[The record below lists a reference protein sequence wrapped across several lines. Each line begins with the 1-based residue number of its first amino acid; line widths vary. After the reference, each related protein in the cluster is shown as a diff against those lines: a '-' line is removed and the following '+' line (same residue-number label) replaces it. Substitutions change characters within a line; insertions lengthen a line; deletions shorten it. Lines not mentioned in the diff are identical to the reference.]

1 MRGNAFSQHRDNP
14 MKRRPLLLSSLLLA
28 CAPALQAQ
36 TATAPFEVVRLSNRV
51 YALVGDLGQRN
62 PQNLGHNMTS
72 GFVVGDNG
80 VLVIDTGA
88 SAKGAAAIA
97 AAVAKITPLPVK
109 WAVNTG
115 GQDHRWLG
123 NDWFANAG
131 ATTLASAACATDIAT
146 RGPSQVA
153 QAKQFLGAAFDGTVP
168 AGPQQKVAQ
177 RTALPITGIRVEL
190 IPTAG
195 GHTPGDSVVWL
206 PDSRTVFA
214 GDVVFTGRL
223 LGVMPGSGLTWL
235 KTLEWLRDDLK
246 PTTVV
251 PGHGPVGGLDA
262 AVNDSLRYLAFLRD
276 SAQKAFAAG
285 AFDPVEASAGLDQT
299 AFKYL
304 ANWDDPP
311 FRARNALHVA
321 EELFK
326 QQ

>member
-1 MRGNAFSQHRDNP
+1 
-14 MKRRPLLLSSLLLA
+14 MKRRPLLLSGLMLA

-36 TATAPFEVVRLSNRV
+36 TATAPFEVVRLSDRV
-51 YALVGDLGQRN
+51 YALVGDLGQRSA
-62 PQNLGHNMTS
+62 QNLGHNMTS

-97 AAVAKITPLPVK
+97 AAVAKVTPLPVK
-109 WAVNTG
+109 WGVNTG

-123 NDWFANAG
+123 NDWFAKAG
-131 ATTLASAACATDIAT
+131 ANTLASAACAQDIAT
-146 RGPSQVA
+146 RGPGQAA
-153 QAKQFLGAAFDGTVP
+153 QAQSHLGAAFDGTVP
-168 AGPQQKVAQ
+168 AGPQQTVAQ
-177 RTALPITGIRVEL
+177 RTVLPITGISVEL

-206 PDSRTVFA
+206 PDSRIVFA

-223 LGVMPGSGLTWL
+223 LGVMPGTGLTWL

-262 AVNDSLRYLAFLRD
+262 AVKDSLRYLVFLRD

-285 AFDPVEASAGLDQT
+285 AFDPVEATAGLDQT

-304 ANWDDPP
+304 ANWEDPP
-311 FRARNALHVA
+311 FRARNALHMA

>member
-1 MRGNAFSQHRDNP
+1 
-14 MKRRPLLLSSLLLA
+14 MKRRHLLPALLA
-28 CAPALQAQ
+28 APALGGLLLTRTPGLHAQ
-36 TATAPFEVVRLSNRV
+36 TPPSPFEVVRLSERV
-51 YALVGDLGQRN
+51 YALVGELGQRS

-88 SAKGAAAIA
+88 SARGAAAIA

-123 NDWFANAG
+123 NDWFAKAG
-131 ATTLASAACATDIAT
+131 ATTMASVACAKDIAT
-146 RGPSQVA
+146 RGSSQA
-153 QAKQFLGAAFDGTVP
+153 AMAKNHLGTAFDGTVP
-168 AGPQQKVAQ
+168 AGPQQTITQ
-177 RTALPITGIRVEL
+177 RTVLPITGIRVEL

-214 GDVVFTGRL
+214 GDVVFTHRL
-223 LGVMPGSGLTWL
+223 LGVMPGTGLTWL
-235 KTLEWLRDDLK
+235 KTLEWLRDELK

-251 PGHGPVGGLDA
+251 PGHGPVGGMDT
-262 AVNDSLRYLAFLRD
+262 AVKDSLRYLTFLRD

-299 AFKYL
+299 AFNYL

>member
-1 MRGNAFSQHRDNP
+1 MR
-14 MKRRPLLLSSLLLA
+14 RRPFLQLLVAS
-28 CAPALQAQ
+28 ALTTGGCAQ
-36 TATAPFEVVRLSNRV
+36 TSPVPTPPFQTVKLGQRV
-51 YALVGDLGQRN
+51 YALVGELGQRS
-62 PQNLGHNMTS
+62 PHNLGHNMTS

-88 SAKGAAAIA
+88 SQADARAIA
-97 AAVAKITPLPVK
+97 AAVRAVTPLPVM

-123 NDWFANAG
+123 NDFFAHAG
-131 ATTLASAACATDIAT
+131 ATTLASAACAQDIAT
-146 RGPSQVA
+146 RGPDQVA
-153 QAKQFLGAAFDGTVP
+153 QAKANLGAVFDGTVP
-168 AGPQQKVAQ
+168 AAPMQTFAQ
-177 RTALPITGIRVEL
+177 RTVLPITGIRVEL

-206 PDSRTVFA
+206 PESRTVFS
-214 GDVVFTGRL
+214 GDIVFTHRL
-223 LGVMPGSGLTWL
+223 LGVMPGTGLTWI

-251 PGHGPVGGLDA
+251 PGHGPVGTLDA
-262 AVNDSLRYLAFLRD
+262 ALKDSHGYLIFLRD

-285 AFDPVEASAGLDQT
+285 AFDPVEATTGLDQT
-299 AFKYL
+299 AFSHL

>member
-1 MRGNAFSQHRDNP
+1 
-14 MKRRPLLLSSLLLA
+14 MKRRPFLLSCLWSA
-28 CAPALQAQ
+28 STPALRAQ
-36 TATAPFEVVRLSNRV
+36 TPPHQPFEVVRLGERV
-51 YALVGDLGQRN
+51 YALVGDLGQRS

-88 SAKGAAAIA
+88 SARGAAAIA
-97 AAVAKITPLPVK
+97 AAVARVTPLPVK
-109 WAVNTG
+109 WALNTG

-123 NDWFANAG
+123 NDFFARAG
-131 ATTLASAACATDIAT
+131 ATTLASVACAQDIAL
-146 RGPSQVA
+146 RGVGQVA
-153 QAKQFLGAAFDGTVP
+153 QAKGHLGSAFDGTVP
-168 AGPQQKVAQ
+168 AGPQQTFAQ
-177 RTALPITGIRVEL
+177 RTVLPITGVRVEI

-214 GDVVFTGRL
+214 GDVVFTRRL
-223 LGVMPGSGLTWL
+223 LGVIPGTGLAWI
-235 KTLEWLRDDLK
+235 KTLEWLRDGLK
-246 PTTVV
+246 PTNVV
-251 PGHGPVGGLDA
+251 PGHGPVGSLDDA
-262 AVNDSLRYLAFLRD
+262 LKDSHRYLVFLRD

-299 AFKYL
+299 GFSYL

-311 FRARNALHVA
+311 FRARNALHMA

-326 QQ
+326 QP

>member
-1 MRGNAFSQHRDNP
+1 
-14 MKRRPLLLSSLLLA
+14 MKRRTLFLSCLLLA

-36 TATAPFEVVRLSNRV
+36 TATTPFEVVRLSERV
-51 YALVGDLGQRN
+51 YALVGDLGQRS

-97 AAVAKITPLPVK
+97 AAVAKVTPLPVK

-123 NDWFANAG
+123 NDWFAKAG
-131 ATTLASAACATDIAT
+131 TTTLASAACAQDIAT
-146 RGPSQVA
+146 RGPGQTA
-153 QAKQFLGAAFDGTVP
+153 QAKDHLGAAFDGTVP
-168 AGPQQKVAQ
+168 AGPQHTVAQ
-177 RTALPITGIRVEL
+177 RTVLPITGIRVEL

-214 GDVVFTGRL
+214 GDVVFTARL
-223 LGVMPGSGLTWL
+223 LGVRPGTGLTWL

-262 AVNDSLRYLAFLRD
+262 AMKDSLRYLAFLRD

-285 AFDPVEASAGLDQT
+285 AFDPVEASTGLDQT
-299 AFKYL
+299 AFNYL
-304 ANWDDPP
+304 ANWDDAR
-311 FRARNALHVA
+311 FRARNALHMA